1 MPELPE
7 VETIKN
13 DLKKR
18 ILGKKITAVEIRSR
32 KIIKSKPADFIPE
45 AVPLSGADRYIPPLR
60 RIEISKTIGRKAKP
74 LLLKKTFKNSKRF
87 LEAAGCEDAAGVS
100 QRNFTRIIKGNSFS
114 GLDRIGKLLI
124 FELADRKNFLLIHLK
139 MTGQLIYCNKGEV
152 VAGGHETG
160 GEGDKIPGVGEALPN
175 KYTHLIF
182 SFANGAKLFFNDLRK
197 FGYAKVVNGKE
208 LEKIKGEYG
217 AEPLTKEFT
226 LAAFRKVLEGKNAPV
241 KAILL
246 NQNLIAGIGNIYA
259 DEALFKA
266 RIRPSRRAG
275 SLSDKETEAL
285 FKAVNNIIKK
295 AIKYRG
301 TTFSNYVDASGR
313 KGNFTKLL
321 KVYHR
326 EGEKCRRCG
335 AVIKKAKVA
344 GRGTRFCEKCQK

>member
-18 ILGKKITAVEIRSR
+18 ILRKKITGVEVRGG
-32 KIIKSKPADFIPE
+32 KVVGNKPADFTKI
-45 AVPLSGADRYIPPLR
+45 L
-60 RIEISKTIGRKAKP
+60 
-74 LLLKKTFKNSKRF
+74 
-87 LEAAGCEDAAGVS
+87 
-100 QRNFTRIIKGNSFS
+100 KGNSFHAI
-114 GLDRIGKLLI
+114 DRIGKLLI

-139 MTGQLIYCNKGEV
+139 MTGQLIYCGKGEII
-152 VAGGHETG
+152 AGGHETD
-160 GEGDKIPGVGEALPN
+160 GDKAKIPGVGDKLPG
-175 KYTHLIF
+175 KHTHLIF
-182 SFANGAKLFFNDLRK
+182 SFANGARLFFNDLRK
-197 FGYAKVVNGKE
+197 FGYAKIVNGKG

-217 AEPLTKEFT
+217 IEPLTKEFT

-266 RIRPSRRAG
+266 RIRPSRRAR

-285 FKAVNNIIKK
+285 FKAINNIIKK

-326 EGEKCRRCG
+326 EGDKCKRCRG
-335 AVIKKAKVA
+335 VIKKARIA

>member
-18 ILGKKITAVEIRSR
+18 ILGKKITGVEVRGG
-32 KIIKSKPADFIPE
+32 KVVGNKPADFTKI
-45 AVPLSGADRYIPPLR
+45 L
-60 RIEISKTIGRKAKP
+60 
-74 LLLKKTFKNSKRF
+74 
-87 LEAAGCEDAAGVS
+87 
-100 QRNFTRIIKGNSFS
+100 KGNSFHAI
-114 GLDRIGKLLI
+114 DRIGKLLI

-197 FGYAKVVNGKE
+197 FGYAKIVGEKE

-217 AEPLTKEFT
+217 IEPLTKDFT
-226 LAAFRKVLEGKNAPV
+226 LKAFKEALGVRNAPI

-246 NQNLIAGIGNIYA
+246 NQGLIAGIGNIYA
-259 DEALFKA
+259 DEALFEA

>member
-18 ILGKKITAVEIRSR
+18 ILGKKIVGLEIRSR
-32 KIIKSKPADFIPE
+32 KMMKSKPADLVKI
-45 AVPLSGADRYIPPLR
+45 L
-60 RIEISKTIGRKAKP
+60 
-74 LLLKKTFKNSKRF
+74 
-87 LEAAGCEDAAGVS
+87 
-100 QRNFTRIIKGNSFS
+100 KGNSFS

-139 MTGQLIYCNKGEV
+139 MTGQLIYCGKGRIM
-152 VAGGHETG
+152 AGGHALTPSCSPLPAQAGLVRGRILPPLTPPCEG
-160 GEGDKIPGVGEALPN
+160 GELKSSPLQGEVPEGRRGGVGGGADGLPN
-175 KYTHLIF
+175 KHTHLIF

-197 FGYAKVVNGKE
+197 FGYAKIVGEKE

-217 AEPLTKEFT
+217 IEPLTKDFT
-226 LAAFRKVLEGKNAPV
+226 LKAFKEALGVRNAPI

-246 NQNLIAGIGNIYA
+246 NQGLIAGIGNIYA
-259 DEALFKA
+259 DEALFEA

-326 EGEKCRRCG
+326 EGKKCKRCG
-335 AVIKKAKVA
+335 GVIKKARIA